1 MITWIL
7 AIFLFLWILAERI
20 IKKKKIVG
28 VPLGLPE
35 GTVRACIALL
45 IVSFP
50 LNQFIMNSLI
60 SSPLSIQKWFM
71 NTLFVVV
78 AFYFEARAFEKT
90 IPQLLKEIKDPA
102 KYKKTRNELPVYW
115 PRFTV
120 RIILFTLLI
129 LTVVLLTT
137 GVFTEPT
144 SLVPQIPITDTI
156 TELIFIVFF
165 FMVGLIIRRIHQKSL
180 TRKIRRQLKTH
191 DGTQEELIEILE
203 KKERR
208 NGRITE
214 GILAFV
220 MLITLIIVL
229 IFYTLPWNLDLFIIP
244 IIDLTVSIRM
254 GMILLLSL
262 YFGYRQ

>member
-7 AIFLFLWILAERI
+7 AIFLFLWIMTERLI
-20 IKKKKIVG
+20 RKKKIVG

-60 SSPLSIQKWFM
+60 GSPLEIQKWFM

-78 AFYFEARAFEKT
+78 AFYFEARAFELPISK
-90 IPQLLKEIKDPA
+90 LLKEVKDPA
-102 KYKKTRNELPVYW
+102 KYKKTRNDLPVYW

-120 RIILFTLLI
+120 RITLFTLMI

-137 GVFTEPT
+137 GVFTEPST
-144 SLVPQIPITDTI
+144 LVPQIPITDTI

-165 FMVGLIIRRIHQKSL
+165 FMVGLIVRRIHQKIL
-180 TRKIRRQLKTH
+180 KRKIRRQLKTH
-191 DGTQEELIEILE
+191 VGSQEELIEILE
-203 KKERR
+203 VKERR

-220 MLITLIIVL
+220 MLVILIVVL
-229 IFYTLPWNLDLFIIP
+229 IFYTLPWNLDLFVIP
-244 IIDLTVSIRM
+244 IIDLTVSVRM